1 MKNKT
6 IIEHSEENAISI
18 SDQVITMEEKIYRSE
33 RNSRNRFSIV
43 VACYNNQDY
52 LEDCLSSILKQTYE
66 DIEII
71 VVDDHSAVFDI
82 NRIINYI
89 EKNRLENLSRLVVYQ
104 NPNNFGTVKSVNGA
118 IRITLGSYIKSIAA
132 DDALYDET
140 VLQKV
145 YEQMRMEDSDIVL
158 FDVMQC
164 DERLNCVE
172 IYQNEFLEKVNYLS
186 SEQIFKKLCIRNRIS
201 AASVFFKKSFFEKY
215 GYFDEK
221 YRLLEDW
228 PTWLRYVLND
238 GKLVYKK
245 IVTTKYRVNA
255 GVVGN
260 CNVQFLMDRKKV
272 FYDIIKPQKKI
283 IGRVL
288 YYKALISANIISSVP
303 LRKTYIKITS
313 FLEKITKL

>member
-1 MKNKT
+1 MDAMKNKN
-6 IIEHSEENAISI
+6 IIEHSEENSI
-18 SDQVITMEEKIYRSE
+18 SMSDQIIAMEERIYRSE

-52 LEDCLSSILKQTYE
+52 LEDCLSSILKQTYD

-89 EKNRLENLSRLVVYQ
+89 ENNRLENLSRLVVYQ
-104 NPNNFGTVKSVNGA
+104 NPDNFGTVKSVNGA
-118 IRITLGSYIKSIAA
+118 IRITLGEYIKSIAA
-132 DDALYDET
+132 DDALYDEM

-145 YEQMRMEDSDIVL
+145 YEQMRMADSKIVL
-158 FDVMQC
+158 FDVMRC
-164 DERLNCVE
+164 DEKLNNIEV
-172 IYQNEFLEKVNYLS
+172 YQSDFLEKVNDLS
-186 SEQIFKKLCIRNRIS
+186 SEQIFKNLCIRNRIS
-201 AASVFFKKSFFEKY
+201 ATSVFFKKSFFEQY

-228 PTWLRYVLND
+228 PTWLRYVLNG
-238 GKLVYKK
+238 GKIVYKK
-245 IVTTKYRVNA
+245 ILTTKYRVNA

-260 CNVQFLMDRKKV
+260 CNVQFLMDRKRV
-272 FYDIIKPQKKI
+272 FYDIIKPQKKK

-288 YYKALISANIISSVP
+288 YYKAMISANIISNVP
-303 LRKTYIKITS
+303 LRKTYVKVATL
-313 FLEKITKL
+313 FKK